1 MWVVL
6 NLPTQQSN
14 HHASIA
20 PWANYDMVAENKNA
34 PANSILLAKGGGGS
48 EEEEEQQKQVQNILV
63 LPCCH
68 STSPA
73 PCCLRRRTGSQVIS
87 FPCSFLMSHLSPSTP
102 GGHNVVHTTLTYTL
116 RTLCERNRFSKRHQQ
131 HGVFLARQLLPE
143 PQVLFVVLLR
153 KCSELR
159 HNTASE
165 QQLNPILPLEWQRI
179 IRSPLSWILITSP
192 KSIKWTFNVAQLM
205 QKSCPRQRND
215 NLHNFATTDRQ
226 TQKCVE

>member
-73 PCCLRRRTGSQVIS
+73 PAVSDEEQVPKSFHFPVHFLCLISPHPPPTATMLYTQHSLTLYEPYAKEIDFRKDTNSTVYSSQGN
-87 FPCSFLMSHLSPSTP
+87 CSPNRKYFLWYCSE
-102 GGHNVVHTTLTYTL
+102 NVASCDTTL
-116 RTLCERNRFSKRHQQ
+116 RTTTEPHPST
-131 HGVFLARQLLPE
+131 GVAA
-143 PQVLFVVLLR
+143 
-153 KCSELR
+153 
-159 HNTASE
+159 NY
-165 QQLNPILPLEWQRI
+165 
-179 IRSPLSWILITSP
+179 P
-192 KSIKWTFNVAQLM
+192 KPA
-205 QKSCPRQRND
+205 
-215 NLHNFATTDRQ
+215 
-226 TQKCVE
+226 